1 MDMIDKIIY
10 GCFIALTGVALGYA
24 WAWFALN
31 P

>member
-10 GCFIALTGVALGYA
+10 GCALALAGVALGYA

-31 P
+31 